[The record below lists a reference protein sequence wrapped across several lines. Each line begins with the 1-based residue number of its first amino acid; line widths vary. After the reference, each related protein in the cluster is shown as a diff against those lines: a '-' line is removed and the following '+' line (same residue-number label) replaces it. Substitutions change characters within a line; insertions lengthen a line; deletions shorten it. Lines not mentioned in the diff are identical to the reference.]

1 MKNIIESMCLVDLAF
16 VVVIIQEWAAQN
28 PPQWTVHDGNISK
41 N

>member
-28 PPQWTVHDGNISK
+28 PPQWTV
-41 N
+41 